1 MSFIKS
7 TGELGEG
14 GVLDGDVVV
23 IPEIICQA
31 TSANLG
37 PYIANLGFNV
47 LIRQEDRIISSVV
60 MSNLHETTFCYFEKI
75 SFKVC

>member
-31 TSANLG
+31 SSTNLG
-37 PYIANLGFNV
+37 SYLNMAALFPELGEEAEEVREVFG
-47 LIRQEDRIISSVV
+47 LLGWSWKEDR
-60 MSNLHETTFCYFEKI
+60 
-75 SFKVC
+75 

>member
-23 IPEIICQA
+23 IPEIICKA
-31 TSANLG
+31 SSANLG
-37 PYIANLGFNV
+37 SNHLNIAALFPELGEEAEEVREVFG
-47 LIRQEDRIISSVV
+47 LLGWSWKEDR
-60 MSNLHETTFCYFEKI
+60 
-75 SFKVC
+75 

>member
-31 TSANLG
+31 SSANLG
-37 PYIANLGFNV
+37 SYLNMAALLPELEPEAVEASEVWSLLV
-47 LIRQEDRIISSVV
+47 SSWK
-60 MSNLHETTFCYFEKI
+60 EER
-75 SFKVC
+75 